1 MTTDLYSAAVRDDLV
16 HAARDYVTS
25 GEFVRALAPLIA
37 IPTES
42 PREDS
47 LPDQL
52 RYLETALQPML
63 QEMGFGCRMLENRVK
78 PRLPML
84 YAERIEDASL
94 PTVLTYGHGDVLWG
108 MEGDWQDGR
117 SPWQVDVADGR
128 IYGRG
133 AVDNKGQHLLNL
145 TAVKLLLEKTGR
157 LGFNLKVLIETG
169 EESGSIGLHETV
181 ADHKDLLRADV
192 FIASDGPRASDH
204 SPTVFLGARGGCG
217 FDLVCHYRDGGHHSG
232 NWGGLLANPG
242 IRLAHALATITDARG
257 KILIDAWKPRAI
269 PENVQRALQKI
280 TLEHSASAP
289 RTDPTWGEPDLSE
302 AEQVYGWCNF
312 EVLAYICGRP
322 QAPVNAI
329 PGHARA
335 SCQLRFVVDIDHEQI
350 LPALRRHL
358 DAHGFQDVVIE
369 EQDRAFFKATR
380 TDTDHPWVRFVLA
393 SMAKTT
399 GKEPSV
405 LPNLGGSLPN
415 EIFLETLGLPTIWVP
430 HSHPSCSQHA
440 PNEHMLLTVAE
451 EGLAIMAGLFHD
463 IAGQASGQR

>member
-1 MTTDLYSAAVRDDLV
+1 MNTDRDTAAVRAELV
-16 HAARDYVTS
+16 RAARDYVTS
-25 GEFVRALAPLIA
+25 GAFVRALTPLIA

-52 RYLETALQPML
+52 RYLETALAPML
-63 QEMGFGCRMLENRVK
+63 REMGFACRILENRVQ

-84 YAERIEDASL
+84 YAERIEETTL

-108 MEGDWQDGR
+108 MEGDWQEGR
-117 SPWQVDVADGR
+117 SPWQVEVADGR

-145 TAVKLLLEKTGR
+145 TTVKLLLEKTGR
-157 LGFNLKVLIETG
+157 LGFNLKILIETG

-181 ADHKDLLRADV
+181 ADHKELLRADV

-232 NWGGLLANPG
+232 NWGGLLVNPG
-242 IRLAHALATITDARG
+242 IRLAHALATITDAKG

-269 PENVQRALQKI
+269 PENVRRALQKI

-289 RTDPTWGEPDLSE
+289 RTDPTWGEPDLNE

-335 SCQLRFVVDIDHEQI
+335 SCQLRFVVDIDHTQI
-350 LPALRRHL
+350 LPALRCHL
-358 DAHGFQDVVIE
+358 DAHGFQDIE
-369 EQDRAFFKATR
+369 IAQQDRAFFKATR
-380 TDTDHPWVRFVLA
+380 TDTEHPWVQFVLA

-415 EIFLETLGLPTIWVP
+415 EIFLETLGLPTIWIP

-440 PNEHMLLTVAE
+440 PNEHMLLAVAE

-463 IAGQASGQR
+463 IARKAGQRG